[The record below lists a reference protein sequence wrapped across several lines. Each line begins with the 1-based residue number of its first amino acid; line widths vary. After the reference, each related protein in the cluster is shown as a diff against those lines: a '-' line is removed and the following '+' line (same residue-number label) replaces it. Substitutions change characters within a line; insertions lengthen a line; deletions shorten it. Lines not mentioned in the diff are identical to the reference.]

1 MAKPL
6 RAVAD
11 DEKAPAK
18 APTTVVGALEHGT
31 RRDELV
37 AMRLR
42 IGKAIDDPNI
52 RGADL
57 AALSR
62 RLLEIGKE
70 IDAMDAAAEQEAAE
84 DGDVDDE
91 AFDPAASL

>member
-6 RAVAD
+6 RAVAP
-11 DEKAPAK
+11 DETAPAK
-18 APTTVVGALEHGT
+18 TPSTVVGALESGT

-42 IGKAIDDPNI
+42 IGRAIDDPNI

-70 IDAMDAAAEQEAAE
+70 IDAMDAADEQEAAE
-84 DGDVDDE
+84 HGDVADQ
-91 AFDPAASL
+91 AFDASAI